1 MYFPFPPRSINHYSH
16 IPNPDHLN
24 MDARK
29 RAEIGDDLYNACE
42 AGDLPTVLAYISKK
56 RSLDPTY
63 SPPLAAIMYV
73 AAGRDH
79 SAIVS
84 HCLSSG
90 ATVSDELLKQIV
102 VERPIRTYEV
112 ILKAKAIDPNYFIPW
127 FGDVLTCVA
136 TDNDIDFVKLCLSHG
151 ADPNRNLFEEDK
163 TALAAVAETASIEIA
178 TLLLEHGAEIKNSAA
193 VVAAAIAGK
202 TDMVRFLLAK
212 GADVDE
218 MGIYHPYDK
227 RCEERVGSALHQAAR
242 KGHQDIVALLL
253 REGAD
258 VNLKDLRGRT
268 PLALAEAEGND
279 AVKSLLQEHGGV
291 S

>member
-1 MYFPFPPRSINHYSH
+1 
-16 IPNPDHLN
+16 

-29 RAEIGDDLYNACE
+29 RAEIGDDLYNACY
-42 AGDLPTVLAYISKK
+42 AGDLPTVLAVISQQ
-56 RSLDPTY
+56 RSRDPTF
-63 SPPLAAIMYV
+63 SPPLAAMMYV
-73 AAGRDH
+73 AAKRDH
-79 SAIVS
+79 SAIVE
-84 HCLSSG
+84 HCLASG
-90 ATVSDELLKQIV
+90 ATISDELLQRIV
-102 VERPIRTYEV
+102 VDRPIKTYEV
-112 ILKAKAIDPNYFIPW
+112 ILKAKAIDANYFIPW

-136 TDNDIDFVKLCLSHG
+136 TDNDFDFVKLCLSHG

-178 TLLLEHGAEIKNSAA
+178 KLLLEHGANVKNSAA
-193 VVAAAIAGK
+193 AVAAAAAGK
-202 TDMVRFLLAK
+202 TDMVRFLLEK

-218 MGIYHPYDK
+218 MGIYHPYDR

-242 KGHQDIVALLL
+242 NGHQDIVALLL
-253 REGAD
+253 GEGAD

-279 AVKSLLQEHGGV
+279 AVKSLLREHGAF